1 MKVAKEGNIDFLRPF
16 FGLRQEMHAAPTIYG
31 DGLDDDGCERR
42 YRAAPSI
49 EGHGFLLISATRPCA
64 T

>member
-1 MKVAKEGNIDFLRPF
+1 
-16 FGLRQEMHAAPTIYG
+16 MHAAPTIYD

-49 EGHGFLLISATRPCA
+49 EGHGFLLNFSDKAMRDLIRGFGERVIR
-64 T
+64 